1 MKHLDYPNLVKM
13 YEVFEDKKYMY
24 IVTEICMGG
33 ELYDD
38 IINRGK
44 FKEEEAAIL
53 MKQLLMTVNYMHI
66 NGVIHR
72 DLKPENILLEANKDY
87 S

>member
-1 MKHLDYPNLVKM
+1 MDYPNVVKM

-24 IVTEICMGG
+24 IVTEICKGG

-44 FKEEEAAIL
+44 FKEEEAAVL
-53 MKQLLMTVNYMHI
+53 MK
-66 NGVIHR
+66 
-72 DLKPENILLEANKDY
+72 
-87 S
+87 